1 MLAHIIPHVIT
12 QLVLLFVI
20 YILVAVA
27 IFLDLWAGVRKAK
40 ARGEFRSSTGL
51 RKTVAKFCSYYNML
65 LAITVIDIL
74 QMLVVGL
81 LDFEY
86 GYTVPVIPITTAAG
100 ACFIGFIEVKSIFE
114 KNADKERAK
123 VQAAA
128 NDLQKL
134 IKDDGAKD
142 ILSAALAIIQDNRPK
157 EGQQDGTNT

>member
-1 MLAHIIPHVIT
+1 MLANIIPHVIT
-12 QLVLLFVI
+12 QLVILFII

-40 ARGEFRSSTGL
+40 ARGEYRSSTGL

-86 GYTVPVIPITTAAG
+86 GYKVPVIPIITAAG
-100 ACFIGFIEVKSIFE
+100 ASFIGFIEVKSIFE
-114 KNADKERAK
+114 KNEDKERAE

-128 NDLQKL
+128 TELYRLMKE
-134 IKDDGAKD
+134 DGAKD
-142 ILSAALAIIQDNRPK
+142 ILATALEIIQNNRPK
-157 EGQQDGTNT
+157 DQENGTDA

>member
-1 MLAHIIPHVIT
+1 MLANMIPHVIT
-12 QLVLLFVI
+12 QLVILFII

-40 ARGEFRSSTGL
+40 ARGEYRSSTGL

-86 GYTVPVIPITTAAG
+86 GYTVPVIPIITAVG
-100 ACFIGFIEVKSIFE
+100 ASFIGFIEVKSIFE
-114 KNADKERAK
+114 NNADKERAK

-128 NDLQKL
+128 TDLHRLMKE
-134 IKDDGAKD
+134 DGAKD
-142 ILSAALAIIQDNRPK
+142 ILATALEIIQNKRPK
-157 EGQQDGTNT
+157 DQDNGTDA